1 MVHAK
6 KKFPPHEKA
15 DCVNAQCRDHFPNVD
30 AKGRMNPGD
39 MTDRELLEEI
49 VTSQRATQDLVI
61 QFIEGMKTNP
71 MFKMMAGKFG
81 G

>member
-1 MVHAK
+1 M
-6 KKFPPHEKA
+6 
-15 DCVNAQCRDHFPNVD
+15 AQQAVSDVDMHPRDS
-30 AKGRMNPGD
+30 KGRMDPRD
-39 MTDRELLEEI
+39 MTDRGLLEEI
-49 VTSQRATQDLVI
+49 VTSQRATQDLVT